1 MTDILSKIIAKKR
14 NVIPSEIILSDYVPR
29 PFLNA
34 NAFQVIAEIK
44 RGSPTLGLV
53 APDLS
58 IEKTLQRYEALGVSA
73 VSVLTEESYFFG
85 SLSDLELARATTE
98 LPLLRKDFMVD
109 VRQVSESK
117 YYGADAILIIMAAFE
132 DETIPRQLL
141 LESKRLGLSV
151 LTEVHNRAECDRAL
165 SIGAEI
171 IGVNNRD
178 LHSFKTDIGVSLEL
192 IKHIPRDVIKVTES
206 GIKTAEDLWRLRD
219 AGYNAA
225 LIGEAFLNVEGF
237 DEVIATF

>member
-14 NVIPSEIILSDYVPR
+14 NVIPSEIIHSDYVPR

-34 NAFQVIAEIK
+34 KAFQVIAEIK

-58 IEKTLQRYEALGVSA
+58 IEQTLRRYEALGVSA

-85 SLSDLELARATTE
+85 SLPDLEVARATTE

-109 VRQVSESK
+109 IRQVSESK
-117 YYGADAILIIMAAFE
+117 YYGSDAILIIMAAFE

-178 LHSFKTDIGVSLEL
+178 LHSFKTDISVSLEL

-219 AGYNAA
+219 VGYNAA
-225 LIGEAFLNVEGF
+225 LIGEAFLNVAGF
-237 DEVIATF
+237 DEVIRSL